1 MKENE
6 PYENNNNF
14 DQNKNLSDIN
24 LDLDFNM
31 DKYKSEIDSP
41 IEKDLENFKKIK
53 KIEKIVCPQCGEM
66 PSLKIDTKNYIIT
79 SYCPNKHS
87 IKDKLVNYIKNSNN
101 KLNELSEPITCSS
114 CEKTNVQLKID
125 IKDMY
130 QCNCKKVFCE
140 ECKENH
146 EEEEN
151 NEITH
156 NLIKYSEIDFQ
167 CQCSGE
173 FSDYNSYCVNCNKN
187 LCLNCQIEHQSEYQ
201 HHEIILFSD
210 EIEKF
215 LTKEEIKNKKDE
227 LAKQENS
234 INNFLKNIDDWKKLL
249 DAKIEHLKENLKLL
263 RDVNKY
269 LLEGFDISFINQQI
283 IECIKRLNFSYNILI
298 DQFNNNNINN
308 INDTN
313 NIIINDEKEKINF
326 ENIKFE
332 DRYKFLFSL
341 FEYQK
346 KLSFTIEEQSNN
358 NKNNKNIQ
366 HLNIIKNK
374 TQIETKIES
383 KITSICQFDEGIAVG
398 DDKGFVHLFKLNNK
412 LVKILT
418 ISDDSGKEIN
428 YLYYLKNK
436 YFIYSNENEIKII
449 KINKTKDRIQ
459 NNIIKSFKYNS
470 ENENNNNNINEKYY
484 QIIELINCNIIYI
497 NEDKLMRIEP
507 LLNNNF
513 NQQKIYEKENVK
525 IISINEI
532 NENIFCIYSE
542 NNEIIIMDSNDFS
555 KKSENIKINI
565 QNDIFK
571 KIETINNGLLAG
583 LGNTKIYIISFYKKN
598 NNIIKIIDTQ
608 INNIDMIIMIKPH
621 KILIAGLHNF
631 NYYIK
636 QYNYDF
642 TKDNVSAPKND
653 TIKSETIINKIFL
666 YQKQNENY
674 GNLIYIHNNN
684 CIKIYTNNNNNN

>member
-1 MKENE
+1 MKEKEQN
-6 PYENNNNF
+6 ENNNNF
-14 DQNKNLSDIN
+14 GQNKN

-41 IEKDLENFKKIK
+41 IETDLENFKKIK

-87 IKDKLVNYIKNSNN
+87 IKDKLVNYIKNSNI
-101 KLNELSEPITCSS
+101 KLNELSEPIQCSS
-114 CEKTNVQLKID
+114 CKKTNIELKID

-130 QCNCKKVFCE
+130 QCNCKKVFCK

-146 EEEEN
+146 EEDDEEKEN
-151 NEITH
+151 DEITH

-187 LCLNCQIEHQSEYQ
+187 LCSNCQIEHKSKYPQ
-201 HHEIILFSD
+201 HEIILFTD

-269 LLEGFDISFINQQI
+269 LLEGFDISIINQQI

-298 DQFNNNNINN
+298 DQFNNNNNNNNNINN
-308 INDTN
+308 INDIN

-358 NKNNKNIQ
+358 NKNIQ
-366 HLNIIKNK
+366 NLNIIKNK

-383 KITSICQFDEGIAVG
+383 KITSLCQFDEGIAVG

-470 ENENNNNNINEKYY
+470 EN
-484 QIIELINCNIIYI
+484 
-497 NEDKLMRIEP
+497 
-507 LLNNNF
+507 
-513 NQQKIYEKENVK
+513 
-525 IISINEI
+525 
-532 NENIFCIYSE
+532 
-542 NNEIIIMDSNDFS
+542 
-555 KKSENIKINI
+555 
-565 QNDIFK
+565 
-571 KIETINNGLLAG
+571 
-583 LGNTKIYIISFYKKN
+583 KN
-598 NNIIKIIDTQ
+598 NNIYYL
-608 INNIDMIIMIKPH
+608 NN
-621 KILIAGLHNF
+621 
-631 NYYIK
+631 
-636 QYNYDF
+636 
-642 TKDNVSAPKND
+642 KNEN
-653 TIKSETIINKIFL
+653 TIK
-666 YQKQNENY
+666 
-674 GNLIYIHNNN
+674 
-684 CIKIYTNNNNNN
+684 